1 MSQNYSSDQTILVT
15 GGAGFIGSHL
25 VDKLLSRGNRVICLD
40 NFNDYYDPRLK
51 RHNVKDHLKNPNYT
65 LIEGDLR
72 DKLLIERLFEEHH
85 PRRIAHLAAM
95 AGVRY
100 SIERAPLYAEV
111 NIQGSINILDAAHK
125 FGIANL
131 VQASTSSVYGSTN
144 ETPFREEQNTDKP
157 LAPYPATKKANE
169 VIGYAYH
176 NMFELPFTALRFFT
190 VYGPRARPDM
200 MAYIVMDSIV
210 NDREITVYDD
220 GNLHRDWTYVDDI
233 VQGVVAALDKPLG
246 HEIMNIGRGEPVRLG
261 DFVDIIQELV
271 GKEAR
276 IKHKKAPVSEPPITF
291 ANVDKARNLLGYQPQ
306 TSIVDGLARTWEWY
320 KTIIN
325 MGIQSWAG

>member
-1 MSQNYSSDQTILVT
+1 MTLTGETILVT

-25 VDKLLSRGNRVICLD
+25 VDKLLARGDRVVCLD
-40 NFNDYYDPRLK
+40 NFNEYYDPALK
-51 RHNVKDHLKNPNYT
+51 RHNIVEHLKHPNYT

-72 DKLLIERLFEEHH
+72 DRDGIDRLFAEHR
-85 PRRIAHLAAM
+85 PQRVAHLAAM

-100 SIERAPLYAEV
+100 SIERAPLYSEV
-111 NIQGSINILDAAHK
+111 NIQGSINMLDTARK
-125 FGIANL
+125 YGVENF
-131 VQASTSSVYGSTN
+131 VQASTSSIYGST
-144 ETPFREEQNTDKP
+144 EEIPFREEQSTDKP

-176 NMFELPFTALRFFT
+176 NMFELPVTALRFFT

-210 NDREITVYDD
+210 NDREIIVYDD

-233 VQGVVAALDKPLG
+233 VQGVAAALDKPLG
-246 HEIMNIGRGEPVRLG
+246 YEIMNIGRGEPVRLG
-261 DFVDIIQELV
+261 DFVDIIQDLV

-276 IKHKKAPVSEPPITF
+276 VKHIKAPVSEPPITY
-291 ANVDKARNLLGYQPQ
+291 ANVDKARNLLGYEPH
-306 TSIVDGLARTWEWY
+306 TSVREGLAHTWEWFQ
-320 KTIIN
+320 TLD
-325 MGIQSWAG
+325 GIKPFAG